1 MNKIIISNS
10 SYTINR
16 FYKLM
21 AKRAH
26 LYTLSEA
33 ATTEEFLMRDDIKRF
48 DVILIAGNDKLQ
60 AVETIKA
67 KLPKANIILINDQE
81 EVIEEADV
89 IDIVTAP
96 VSEAKFLE
104 VFKEAEVLI
113 NRNPSENVII
123 TGFKSLSFKN
133 NLSSEAPINVNWRTA
148 KAKELFAYLL
158 VNCNEFQSKRTI
170 GNMFWSDLSE
180 KSVTQQ
186 LYSTIY
192 EIRKTIENY
201 HIPVEIINSEDT
213 YMLVKENAWID
224 FQVFEQQL
232 NTITEVTEK
241 NYQQVEDILN
251 LYTGHLFE
259 QEGYEWAINKKEKL
273 KFLWI
278 IYMEKLSDFYVE
290 RGQIHEAIMHNL
302 RLRQNL
308 PNNTLVKENLNKL
321 YEMIGEPGIE

>member
-33 ATTEEFLMRDDIKRF
+33 ETTEEFLMRDDIKRF
-48 DVILIAGNDKLQ
+48 DLILIAGNDKLQ
-60 AVETIKA
+60 AVEAIKA

-96 VSEAKFLE
+96 VSEEKFLE

-113 NRNPSENVII
+113 NRNPSENVIITGFKSLSFKNNLSYEAQINVNWRKAKTSDMNDKKYLKVIKESELLINRNPNENIII

-158 VNCNEFQSKRTI
+158 INCHEFQSKRTI
-170 GNMFWSDLSE
+170 GNMFWS
-180 KSVTQQ
+180 
-186 LYSTIY
+186 
-192 EIRKTIENY
+192 
-201 HIPVEIINSEDT
+201 
-213 YMLVKENAWID
+213 
-224 FQVFEQQL
+224 
-232 NTITEVTEK
+232 
-241 NYQQVEDILN
+241 
-251 LYTGHLFE
+251 
-259 QEGYEWAINKKEKL
+259 
-273 KFLWI
+273 
-278 IYMEKLSDFYVE
+278 
-290 RGQIHEAIMHNL
+290 
-302 RLRQNL
+302 
-308 PNNTLVKENLNKL
+308 
-321 YEMIGEPGIE
+321 

>member
-33 ATTEEFLMRDDIKRF
+33 ETTEEFLLRDDIKRF

-60 AVETIKA
+60 AVDAIKA

-96 VSEAKFLE
+96 MSEEKFLE

-113 NRNPSENVII
+113 DRNPSENVII
-123 TGFKSLSFKN
+123 TGFKSLSFKY
-133 NLSSEAPINVNWRTA
+133 NLSSQALIGVNWRTDKKKKLLMYINTSENVIITGFKSLSFKYNLSSQAPIGVNWRTA

-170 GNMFWSDLSE
+170 GNMFWSELSE

-213 YMLVKENAWID
+213 YML
-224 FQVFEQQL
+224 
-232 NTITEVTEK
+232 
-241 NYQQVEDILN
+241 
-251 LYTGHLFE
+251 
-259 QEGYEWAINKKEKL
+259 
-273 KFLWI
+273 
-278 IYMEKLSDFYVE
+278 
-290 RGQIHEAIMHNL
+290 
-302 RLRQNL
+302 
-308 PNNTLVKENLNKL
+308 
-321 YEMIGEPGIE
+321 

>member
-1 MNKIIISNS
+1 
-10 SYTINR
+10 TD
-16 FYKLM
+16 
-21 AKRAH
+21 
-26 LYTLSEA
+26 
-33 ATTEEFLMRDDIKRF
+33 EFLMCDDIKRF

-60 AVETIKA
+60 AVEAIKA

-133 NLSSEAPINVNWRTA
+133 NLSSEAIIN
-148 KAKELFAYLL
+148 
-158 VNCNEFQSKRTI
+158 VNCNEFQIKRRI
-170 GNMFWSDLSE
+170 RNMFWSDLGE
-180 KSVTQQ
+180 KSVTQK

-201 HIPVEIINSEDT
+201 HISVEIINSEDT

-232 NTITEVTEK
+232 NTITEVTE
-241 NYQQVEDILN
+241 
-251 LYTGHLFE
+251 
-259 QEGYEWAINKKEKL
+259 
-273 KFLWI
+273 
-278 IYMEKLSDFYVE
+278 
-290 RGQIHEAIMHNL
+290 
-302 RLRQNL
+302 
-308 PNNTLVKENLNKL
+308 
-321 YEMIGEPGIE
+321 

>member
-33 ATTEEFLMRDDIKRF
+33 ETTEEFLLRDDIKRF

-60 AVETIKA
+60 AVDAIKA

-96 VSEAKFLE
+96 VSEEKFLE

-133 NLSSEAPINVNWRTA
+133 NLSSEAPMIVNLLVV
-148 KAKELFAYLL
+148 KAIEMFVYLL
-158 VNCNEFQSKRTI
+158 IDCHEFHSKRTI
-170 GNMFWSDLSE
+170 GNMFWSELSE

-192 EIRKTIENY
+192 EIRKTIEIY
-201 HIPVEIINSEDT
+201 HIPVE
-213 YMLVKENAWID
+213 
-224 FQVFEQQL
+224 
-232 NTITEVTEK
+232 
-241 NYQQVEDILN
+241 
-251 LYTGHLFE
+251 
-259 QEGYEWAINKKEKL
+259 
-273 KFLWI
+273 
-278 IYMEKLSDFYVE
+278 
-290 RGQIHEAIMHNL
+290 
-302 RLRQNL
+302 
-308 PNNTLVKENLNKL
+308 
-321 YEMIGEPGIE
+321 